1 MNIIDLKPVG
11 KIILNEKTPDRP
23 ERFEHYLIPYYQRGY
38 RWDVEHVTALLEDI
52 HNFMNSDEKKYCLQP
67 IVIVPRLDDEGL
79 NIWEVI
85 DGQQRL
91 ITMHIIFN
99 YLNRPRYSLFFDK
112 RNLSTDFLKNLS
124 IETYKHDDPDFH
136 FMSQAY
142 EIVKQYFDTK
152 IKNDVGYI
160 DDFNSTLTKR
170 VEIIWYQIEELKALS
185 DVDKIEKKKIN
196 IFNRLNVGK
205 IPLTDAELIRALLL
219 SKIKFGISDR
229 EAILRQSEISSEWHR
244 IEMELRDEEFW
255 YFLNNKKFVETSSAI
270 EFIFKLIAQES
281 AKKYSTYM
289 WFEKEIKAENPTQE
303 MENATK
309 LWIKTKEYFAK
320 LKYWFNDDF
329 LYHHIGFLLATTDKP
344 ISTLRTIIENSDC
357 GKEAFKIWIK
367 NEVISE
373 MENINLDELSYEK
386 NTSELKKVF
395 LLHNIIT
402 MNASVKSRFPFNLY
416 KDVVNNGGWSIEHIH
431 AQQTKPMKDRE
442 AIKEWLEET
451 HKAIKDL
458 GTIEKKYTDEDGK
471 EHIECISIS
480 NEIKERVSSMNNID
494 VKEIDFE
501 KFNALKTEIVQ
512 LFDSESLHILDN
524 LTLLSKKNNS
534 SLNNS
539 IFPVKRI
546 KIIEMEKEGQFIP
559 IITKNIFLKYY
570 SDTNLQ
576 PYYWSKNDKAMYY
589 RDIQTKLDQYLTK

>member
-67 IVIVPRLDDEGL
+67 IVIVPRLDENGL

-99 YLNRPRYSLFFDK
+99 YLNRPRYSIFFDK

-124 IETYKHDDPDFH
+124 TETYNHDDPDFH

-142 EIVKQYFDTK
+142 EIIKQYFDAK

-185 DVDKIEKKKIN
+185 DVDEIEKKKIN

-229 EAILRQSEISSEWHR
+229 ESILRQSEISSEWHR

-270 EFIFKLIAQES
+270 EFIFRLIAQES

-289 WFEKEIKAENPTQE
+289 WFEKEIKADNPVQE
-303 MENATK
+303 MENASK

-320 LKYWFNDDF
+320 LKHWFNDDF
-329 LYHHIGFLLATTDKP
+329 LYHHIGFLLANTDKP
-344 ISTLRTIIENSDC
+344 IPALRTIIENSDC
-357 GKEAFKIWIK
+357 GKEAFKTWTK
-367 NEVISE
+367 DEVVLE

-386 NTSELKKVF
+386 NPSELKKVF

-402 MNASVKSRFPFNLY
+402 MNASGKSRFPFNLY
-416 KDVVNNGGWSIEHIH
+416 KDVINNGGWSIEHIH
-431 AQQTKPMKDRE
+431 AQQTKPMKDKD

-451 HKAIKDL
+451 HKAIKDIATL
-458 GTIEKKYTDEDGK
+458 EKKSTDEDGN
-471 EHIECISIS
+471 EQIQHISIS
-480 NEIKERVSSMNNID
+480 KEIKERVLLMNNIE
-494 VKEIDFE
+494 VKEIDSE
-501 KFNALKTEIVQ
+501 KFNLLKAEIVQ
-512 LFDSESLHILDN
+512 IFDSESMHILDN

-576 PYYWSKNDKAMYY
+576 PFYWSRNDKAMYY
-589 RDIQTKLDQYLTK
+589 LDIQNKLAQYLTK